1 MKQRSLFD
9 VISPIMTGPSSSHT
23 AGAVRLGLLVRNIY
37 KASPK
42 KVTFV
47 LYNSF
52 AQTGKGHGTDKGLL
66 AGFLGYNVES
76 DKIKNIFNT
85 TEAKAME
92 YDYKFE
98 QNIDRHP
105 NAVDFILEGNIN
117 MTVSGNSVGAGNVEI
132 TKIDDFSTKISG
144 EYNTLLLFYKDK
156 PGMISKVSTLI
167 QAENINIA
175 SLDCDRNARGQT
187 ASMCICLDSAI
198 SEDIIKKIEAI
209 DDVYFVRNIEKLEA

>member
-37 KASPK
+37 NATPK

-66 AGFLGYNVES
+66 AGLLGYSVDSE
-76 DKIKNIFNT
+76 KIKNVFET
-85 TEAKAME
+85 QEAKDIE
-92 YDYKFE
+92 YKYLYE
-98 QNIDRHP
+98 HNLDRHP
-105 NAVDFILEGNIN
+105 NAVDFILEGGIN

-132 TKIDDFSTKISG
+132 DKIGDFSTKISG

-156 PGMISKVSTLI
+156 PGMISKVSALI

-187 ASMCICLDSAI
+187 ASMCICLDSQIPDGII
-198 SEDIIKKIEAI
+198 SSINSI
-209 DDVYFVRNIEKLEA
+209 DDVYFVRSIKKLEI